1 MGRLAGRV
9 ALITG
14 AGRGL
19 GRAMALHFAQEG
31 ARVVLASRSPG
42 PLENTRRE
50 IIDGGGTAVSVQC
63 DVLDLDAVEPTV
75 DRAVEAFGTVD
86 ILVNNAWD
94 QDTAL
99 GSVLET
105 SLATLR
111 RQFDSGPISYLRF
124 MQACFPYMDGRD
136 GRVINLASCIGIAG
150 FADRLPYAMAKEAI
164 RALTRTAAK
173 EWGARRVTVNNLL
186 PVADTDAYRE
196 DVGDGPGPV
205 PPIPRIGDPRKDIA
219 PLAAFLA
226 SPEAAYITGY
236 SFFADGGL
244 SIDTAR

>member
-1 MGRLAGRV
+1 MGRLEGRV

-42 PLENTRRE
+42 PLENTLRE
-50 IIDGGGTAVSVQC
+50 IVDSGGTAVAVQC

-75 DRAVEAFGTVD
+75 ASAVEAFGTVD

-99 GSVLET
+99 GSVLQT

-111 RQFDSGPISYLRF
+111 RQFDSGPVSYLRF
-124 MQACFPYMDGRD
+124 MQACFPHMDGRD

-205 PPIPRIGDPRKDIA
+205 PPIPRIGDPLKDIA

-226 SPEAAYITGY
+226 SPEAGYITGY

>member
-42 PLENTRRE
+42 PLENTLRE

-186 PVADTDAYRE
+186 PVAGHRCLSRRCRRWPGA
-196 DVGDGPGPV
+196 GPA
-205 PPIPRIGDPRKDIA
+205 DPAHRRPA
-219 PLAAFLA
+219 EGHRPAR
-226 SPEAAYITGY
+226 
-236 SFFADGGL
+236 GL
-244 SIDTAR
+244 SRKP